1 MQQFPLNIRVEA
13 GGEMISRRHFIG
25 AAALA
30 ANPAHGAA
38 VEGTLIEKP
47 GDATPV
53 SRRPKIALPPC
64 GMFVGSGIY
73 NTVAGYLTV
82 SGRVHTCWVPQSY
95 SPLEMLDKVVE
106 DNQGNLAQYWG
117 FSGGR
122 SPIQFARF
130 HALEDLGIKA
140 PEPDWERGKNLT
152 VAEWPEAKKHSE
164 RFGAGVHKFV
174 KKAAEKGIYTI
185 LLYTQARP
193 QWSKRFAEA
202 GDHYLGYDMGEI
214 FTFRLEEAHLK
225 GQDLSRINLKT
236 LADDFIRRVREHV
249 DQRHA
254 TGWGNVMATSINFYI
269 DYEIVAGADI
279 PLVEDFAFSHLN
291 IASSLSRGLYRQFDL
306 PIWGSHLAHEHYSWI
321 PYSSEHKF
329 DLLKAAMY
337 QKYMAG
343 SKIVIN
349 ESGNW
354 FLQAQLCTDS
364 PMFETPRLELGSI
377 NKTDPYVVAPHVKE
391 AQKTFHKVDYH
402 SPVARRYR
410 KVISDFYDFV
420 KANGTPEGQP
430 ETTIAIAKGNYDLSG
445 HEHSPNSAIAG
456 AFMLADQNPAW
467 FEGAPERGWN
477 IVKDVFYP
485 RPPVLAPHVNRFLSG
500 TPYGM
505 VDIVTFAEDRI
516 SADFLSANY
525 KALLFA
531 GWNTASV
538 HQYELLTQYVR
549 SGGTLFISIPH
560 LSTNITRNYTSYT
573 VDELVN
579 QGDFSELCGVKVKGR
594 GRRYYWAT
602 APDKKGELGF
612 VLPRRWGIMTTCMAD
627 IEITDPQAEALVVD
641 DEEMYPVL
649 LRRKC
654 GKGTVYFLN
663 SWAYPG
669 AMNTDEGPGS
679 TLDSKGL
686 IGTIYQA
693 IARRTQGRVWISSEG
708 EGAIRDC
715 DFVSYSYF
723 PKAGKICL
731 QNIDFKAAHKCR
743 LHRDGESD
751 PVELAPG
758 EFRLMDFQR
767 APRNNSI

>member
-1 MQQFPLNIRVEA
+1 M
-13 GGEMISRRHFIG
+13 G
-25 AAALA
+25 AAAIA
-30 ANPAHGAA
+30 AGVVRESAAEKRVENGTDPAG
-38 VEGTLIEKP
+38 P
-47 GDATPV
+47 
-53 SRRPKIALPPC
+53 RRHAKVTLPPC

-95 SPLEMLDKVVE
+95 SPLEMLQKVID

-122 SPIQFARF
+122 SPIQHARF
-130 HALEDLGIKA
+130 HALEDLGITA
-140 PEPDWERGKNLT
+140 PEPDWEHGKNLT
-152 VAEWPEAKKHSE
+152 VAEWPEAKKHPE

-174 KKAAEKGIYTI
+174 KEAAAKGIYTV

-193 QWSKRFAEA
+193 QWSQRFAEA
-202 GDHYLGYDMGEI
+202 GEYYLGYDMGEI
-214 FTFRLEEAHLK
+214 FTFRLEETHMK
-225 GQDLSRINLKT
+225 GQEPDKITLKS
-236 LADDFIRRVREHV
+236 LADDFIRRVKQHV
-249 DQRHA
+249 NERHA
-254 TGWGNVMATSINFYI
+254 TGWGNVMATSINFYV

-279 PLVEDFAFSHLN
+279 PLIEDFAFSHLN

-377 NKTDPYVVAPHVKE
+377 NRTDPYVVAPYVKE
-391 AQKTFHKVDYH
+391 AQKTFHKVDYN
-402 SPVARRYR
+402 SPVARKYR

-430 ETTIAIAKGNYDLSG
+430 ETTVAIAKGNYDLSG

-456 AFMLADQNPAW
+456 AFMYADRNPAW

-516 SADFLSANY
+516 SAEFLSANY

-531 GWNTASV
+531 GWNTASA
-538 HQYELLTQYVR
+538 HQYDVLTRYVR

-579 QGDFSELCGVKVKGR
+579 RGDFSELCGVRVKGR

-612 VLPRRWGIMTTCMAD
+612 VLPRRFGIMTTCMGD
-627 IEITDPQAEALVVD
+627 IEVTDPAAEALVVD

-654 GKGTVYFLN
+654 GKGVVYFLN

-679 TLDSKGL
+679 TVDSKGL

-693 IARRTQGRVWISSEG
+693 IAQRTRGRVWITEAES
-708 EGAIRDC
+708 GAHDC
-715 DFVSYSYF
+715 EYIAYSYF
-723 PKAGKICL
+723 PQANKICL
-731 QNIDFKAAHKCR
+731 QNIDFKAAHGCI
-743 LHRDGESD
+743 LHREGVAEGVQLD
-751 PVELAPG
+751 PG
-758 EFRLMDFQR
+758 EFRLMEFRRQ
-767 APRNNSI
+767 S